1 MAEGFEHPV
10 EPGTSTPVTDRH
22 NERQRLAAHMGRV
35 LREARQRASLTQADV
50 AERIGLATEVL
61 GRTERGHMLPSVPSL
76 RRLCRV
82 LRIDAN
88 ALLGLDIDKAPL
100 WLEAPEPEAG
110 ELPELRRLVRTLRR
124 MDADQLAV
132 VSCTA
137 NALLRHTGQRPDDH
151 AE

>member
-1 MAEGFEHPV
+1 V
-10 EPGTSTPVTDRH
+10 
-22 NERQRLAAHMGRV
+22 
-35 LREARQRASLTQADV
+35 
-50 AERIGLATEVL
+50 
-61 GRTERGHMLPSVPSL
+61 
-76 RRLCRV
+76 
-82 LRIDAN
+82 DAN

-100 WLEAPEPEAG
+100 WLEAPEPEAD

-124 MDADQLAV
+124 MDAAQLNV